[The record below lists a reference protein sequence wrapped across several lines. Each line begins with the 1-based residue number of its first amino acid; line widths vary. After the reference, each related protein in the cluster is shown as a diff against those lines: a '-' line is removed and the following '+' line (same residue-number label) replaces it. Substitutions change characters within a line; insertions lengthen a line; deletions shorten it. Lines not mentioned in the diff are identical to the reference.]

1 MEKIFMPPPKPDF
14 DASKRYVRICK
25 ERPDGFIE
33 FEFAIG
39 EPELYVELLLSTK
52 AFEEFCTKNH
62 VTFLETNTKTASTWV
77 ERMTDASHKLY
88 GDLP

>member
-1 MEKIFMPPPKPDF
+1 MTPSKPKF
-14 DASKRYVRICK
+14 DTTKRYVRICK

-52 AFEEFCTKNH
+52 AFEEFCTKNN
-62 VTFLETNTKTASTWV
+62 VIFLETNANTGSNWV
-77 ERMTDASHKLY
+77 KRMTDATHKLY